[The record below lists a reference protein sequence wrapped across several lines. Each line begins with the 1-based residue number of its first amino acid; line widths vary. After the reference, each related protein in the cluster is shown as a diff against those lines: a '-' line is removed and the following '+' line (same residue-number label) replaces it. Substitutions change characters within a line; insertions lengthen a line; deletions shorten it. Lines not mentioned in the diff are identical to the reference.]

1 MNLTGH
7 GKHNLFTERFHM
19 ITTSISF
26 SEHPEMMHGHLVDL
40 SSGRACVFNV
50 VANFAQDSGALLEL
64 FQTVTGISLTDRQK
78 EMAETVGL
86 LIAAEGV
93 PNLRSLSDAW
103 GEKNELVEFANA
115 VRHYMIPC

>member
-1 MNLTGH
+1 MEITIFSSELIHQMNTP
-7 GKHNLFTERFHM
+7 
-19 ITTSISF
+19 ISF
-26 SEHPEMMHGHLVDL
+26 SELSEMLPGQLVNL

-93 PNLRSLSDAW
+93 PHLRSLSDAW

-115 VRHYMIPC
+115 VRHYMIPG